1 MTMVFEK
8 LIGPKREWRRYRA
21 RVAQLPPNY
30 RAAVEAIQRY
40 LMYFGGGGD
49 GAGWAVM
56 LDDLATLFEQSAAAQ
71 TPIREIVGDDPVEFV
86 DAFARNYPVGQW
98 ITRERARFI
107 NAINRAAADEETQS

>member
-1 MTMVFEK
+1 MFEK
-8 LIGPKREWRRYRA
+8 IIGPKREWWRYRA

-40 LMYFGGGGD
+40 LMYFGGGD
-49 GAGWAVM
+49 GSGWATM

-86 DAFARNYPVGQW
+86 EAFARNYPEGQW
-98 ITRERARFI
+98 RAKEKERFL
-107 NAINRAAADEETQS
+107 NAIDRAATGEETQS